1 MSQELVVRKDL
12 FKDLSSCYRFGI
24 KFKAVGLVLVSVLLE
39 NCIVLSLGILLNL
52 YLEGQKT
59 RARLKL

>member
-1 MSQELVVRKDL
+1 M
-12 FKDLSSCYRFGI
+12 
-24 KFKAVGLVLVSVLLE
+24 GLVLVSVLLG